1 MLDSDRER
9 GFYFQFLKQDILK
22 KDIWAPDKVVFAK
35 SINCAAKLFVECHC
49 QEKDYIHS
57 IHKNSNDEY
66 EVIIRGEHNF
76 ECKYK
81 AVNYLELDLE
91 IPAFLR

>member
-22 KDIWAPDKVVFAK
+22 KDIWSPD
-35 SINCAAKLFVECHC
+35 KLFVECHC

-57 IHKNSNDEY
+57 IHKNSHDEY
-66 EVIIRGEHNF
+66 EVIVRGEHNF

-81 AVNYLELDLE
+81 AVNFVELDLE